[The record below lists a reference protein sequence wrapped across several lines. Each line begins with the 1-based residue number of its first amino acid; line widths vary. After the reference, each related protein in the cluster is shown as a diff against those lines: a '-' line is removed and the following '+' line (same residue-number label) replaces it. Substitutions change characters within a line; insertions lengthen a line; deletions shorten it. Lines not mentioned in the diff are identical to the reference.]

1 MKPNTGPTKPGA
13 LELETTRRPLTRREK
28 AQIVVFGFGVC
39 MAPIGGGMA
48 FAPQEPCTASYAA
61 AHPQEDCSTTPTRIQ
76 GAVIGILGL
85 AGAWWGREPL
95 EARRKSSAWDQ
106 AKR

>member
-1 MKPNTGPTKPGA
+1 MTPNAGPSAPKGA
-13 LELETTRRPLTRREK
+13 PVETTRPPLTRREK

-48 FAPQEPCTASYAA
+48 FAPQERCSTSYAA
-61 AHPQEDCSTTPTRIQ
+61 AHPQEDCSTTPTRVQ
-76 GAVIGILGL
+76 GAVIGLLGL
-85 AGAWWGREPL
+85 AGAWWGREPI